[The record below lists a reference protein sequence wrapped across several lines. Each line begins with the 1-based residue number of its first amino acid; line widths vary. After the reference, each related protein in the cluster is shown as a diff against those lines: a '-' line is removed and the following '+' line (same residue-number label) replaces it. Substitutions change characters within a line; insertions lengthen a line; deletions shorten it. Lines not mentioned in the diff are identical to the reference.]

1 MTFKIAKAAT
11 SSADLSLKLSKS
23 IVSPASSL
31 SADQVAKTD
40 LITGGKFSAAGI
52 QEKVIA
58 GAGTQD
64 IARADQTSGIL
75 DRGSQ
80 SSLDQFGLHSPS
92 VQNPG
97 GDLKKHARHRRIY

>member
-11 SSADLSLKLSKS
+11 SSADLNLKLSKS

-64 IARADQTSGIL
+64 IARADQISGIL
-75 DRGSQ
+75 DRGS
-80 SSLDQFGLHSPS
+80 
-92 VQNPG
+92 
-97 GDLKKHARHRRIY
+97 RIQP